1 MPFLGT
7 LFLYKFGKRKKIY
20 YICAENIIIMITLNQ
35 FRDNANIKGICEDK
49 ARVWDNCGN
58 KKELMDLALSAQGLD
73 YVANAVGQGWGI
85 SADVIRNK
93 FGSFNNGRYVFQSR
107 SGYKTA
113 MYCGFKGRIIGDLT
127 AYLIIDSDIE
137 IDIASYC
144 ICELYVAGKCNITLL
159 GSGRCRVKV
168 YGDHNNVTVVNKGV
182 VDYRR
187 DNRNDFDR

>member
-1 MPFLGT
+1 
-7 LFLYKFGKRKKIY
+7 
-20 YICAENIIIMITLNQ
+20 MITLNQ

-113 MYCGFKGRIIGDLT
+113 MYCGFKGRIIGELT
-127 AYLIIDSDIE
+127 AYLIIDSDID
-137 IDIASYC
+137 IDIPSYC
-144 ICELYVAGKCNITLL
+144 ICELYVTGKCNITLH
-159 GSGRCRVKV
+159 GSGRCKV
-168 YGDHNNVTVVNKGV
+168 RAYGISDDIKVTNYG

-187 DNRNDFDR
+187 IDRNDFDR